1 MSTDRDL
8 AGRTG
13 PAAPAVRRLAERY
26 GSPLYVYDLDRVRT
40 ALADLRAALPQPSR
54 VYYSLKANPH
64 PALVAEL
71 RRGGA
76 RAEVTSRGEL
86 AAALQAGHP
95 AAELMYSGPGKVRA
109 ELDEAITAGMRT
121 FSAESFGDL
130 ERIGAAAHAQGVTA
144 DCVLRINA
152 AGAPG
157 QAGLRMTGAPSQFG
171 FDLDDLTEHRARLLT
186 EGTRIVG
193 MHFFPLT
200 NARDEDGLC
209 AELAQSVRT
218 AARLRTELGI
228 PLHLLDLG
236 GGFAAPYATPGERP
250 VYRGLRAAL
259 TAVLD
264 EHLPGWRDGEPVV
277 AFESGRY
284 LVGDSGQLVATVT
297 DVKHS
302 RGSVYAV
309 LDSGINHL
317 GGLAGLGRLLPLSAR
332 PLDPADPG
340 DDHPETH
347 GPPDG
352 APADGA
358 RPATVTLAGPLCTPA
373 DILARAAEL
382 PGLRPGD
389 LLAFPNVG
397 AYGLSA
403 SLLGFLGH
411 PAPAEIV
418 VDGHEIVSAT
428 RLALGRHD
436 AEPLTAPRTEESAAM
451 TDTTAAVPAT
461 DASAPPWDKAY
472 EELLLELLPRLASQG
487 PLRPDSSLKA
497 AGLDSLAM
505 VETLVRVEQTY
516 GIAVPDSELVADTF
530 ATPAALWRV
539 VSALRDG
546 SVGPA

>member
-1 MSTDRDL
+1 MTTDRDVSGQT
-8 AGRTG
+8 ADT
-13 PAAPAVRRLAERY
+13 AADLTVRRLVERY
-26 GSPLYVYDLDRVRT
+26 GSPLYLYDLARVRA
-40 ALADLRAALPQPSR
+40 ALEDLRAALPQPSR

-64 PALVAEL
+64 PGLVAEL

-86 AAALQAGHP
+86 AAALEAGHP
-95 AAELMYSGPGKVRA
+95 AGELMYSGPGKVSA
-109 ELDEAITAGMRT
+109 ELDEAIAAGMRT

-130 ERIGAAAHAQGVTA
+130 ERIGAAAHARGVTA

-157 QAGLRMTGAPSQFG
+157 QAGLRMTGGPSQFG
-171 FDLDDLTEHRARLLT
+171 FDLDDLAEQRARLLAP
-186 EGTRIVG
+186 GTRIVG

-218 AARLRTELGI
+218 AAQLRTELGI

-250 VYRGLRAAL
+250 VYGGLRAAL

-297 DVKHS
+297 DVKNS
-302 RGSVYAV
+302 RGSAYAV

-317 GGLAGLGRLLPLSAR
+317 GGLSGLGRLLPLSAR
-332 PLDPADPG
+332 PLGPANHDPA
-340 DDHPETH
+340 T
-347 GPPDG
+347 
-352 APADGA
+352 PADDSA
-358 RPATVTLAGPLCTPA
+358 PATVTLAGPLCTPA

-382 PGLRPGD
+382 PGVRPGD

-411 PAPAEIV
+411 PAPAEIL
-418 VDGHEIVSAT
+418 VDGHEVVSAT
-428 RLALGRHD
+428 RLALRRHD
-436 AEPLTAPRTEESAAM
+436 AGPLTAPRTEDTAAM
-451 TDTTAAVPAT
+451 TDTTAAPLT
-461 DASAPPWDKAY
+461 DTPAPPWDKAY
-472 EELLLELLPRLASQG
+472 EEILLDLLPRLAAKG
-487 PLRPDSSLKA
+487 PLRADSSLKA

-516 GIAVPDSELVADTF
+516 HIAIPDSELVADTF
-530 ATPAALWRV
+530 ATPATLWRV
-539 VSALRDG
+539 VSALRES

>member
-1 MSTDRDL
+1 MATDRE
-8 AGRTG
+8 
-13 PAAPAVRRLAERY
+13 LAERY
-26 GSPLYVYDLDRVRT
+26 GTPLYVYDLARVRT
-40 ALADLRAALPQPSR
+40 ALEDLRAALPQPSR

-64 PALVAEL
+64 PGLVAEL

-86 AAALQAGHP
+86 AAALAAGHP

-109 ELDEAITAGMRT
+109 ELDEAISAGMRT

-130 ERIGAAAHAQGVTA
+130 ERIGEAAVAQGVTA

-171 FDLDDLTEHRARLLT
+171 FDLDGLRGERARLLAR
-186 EGTRIVG
+186 GTRIVG

-200 NARDEDGLC
+200 NARDEEGLR

-218 AARLRTELGI
+218 AAGLRDELGV

-250 VYRGLRAAL
+250 VYRELRTAL
-259 TAVLD
+259 AAVLD

-284 LVGDSGQLVATVT
+284 LVGDSGRLVTAVT

-302 RGSVYAV
+302 RGKDYAV

-317 GGLAGLGRLLPLSAR
+317 GGLSGLGRLLPLSAQ
-332 PLDPADPG
+332 PLEPGPEHAADA
-340 DDHPETH
+340 
-347 GPPDG
+347 PDEG
-352 APADGA
+352 SDEGS
-358 RPATVTLAGPLCTPA
+358 VTLAGPLCTPA
-373 DILARAAEL
+373 DVLARAARL
-382 PGLRPGD
+382 PGVRSGD
-389 LLAFPNVG
+389 LLVFPNVG

-411 PAPAEIV
+411 PAPAEV
-418 VDGHEIVSAT
+418 LVDGGETVSAT
-428 RLALGRHD
+428 RLALTRH
-436 AEPLTAPRTEESAAM
+436 AVEPLDGLRAKDANPMTETTAATATNP
-451 TDTTAAVPAT
+451 DTTAPA
-461 DASAPPWDKAY
+461 WDEAY
-472 EELLLELLPRLASQG
+472 ESLLHEVLPRLSAKG

-505 VETLVRVEQTY
+505 VEVLVRVESEY
-516 GIAVPDSELVADTF
+516 SIAIPDADLVAATF
-530 ATPAALWRV
+530 ATPASLWRV
-539 VSALRDG
+539 VSALREQT
-546 SVGPA
+546 VGPA